1 MNRYA
6 TPVLQTSSMQPP
18 TIDDIRAA
26 ARRIQGAVIRTPML
40 VSRTL
45 SEMIGAEVWL
55 KFENLQFTAAYKE
68 RGALNKLLQLTD
80 EERSRGVIAA
90 SAGNHAQAVAYHAKR
105 LGIPAVIVMPE
116 PTPTVKVTQTEG
128 HGAKVVLY
136 GQIVDDAFA
145 KARELALENGY
156 VFVHPFDD
164 PQIIAGA
171 GTVGLE
177 MLEDAPDLD
186 VITVPIG
193 GGGLMSGVSIAARAL
208 KPDIEL
214 IGVEAELYP
223 SMKCAIQDCNLPLGG
238 DTLAEG
244 IAVKQP
250 GELTSRILKEY
261 ANDVM
266 LVSERDLERAV
277 AMLVG
282 IEKTVVE
289 GAGAVGLAALMK
301 EPARF
306 AGKKVG
312 LVLCGGNID
321 MHLLANV
328 LVRDLVRQGRIARL
342 HVAAHDQPGALA
354 AITAKVYEA
363 GVNVIEI
370 NHSRI
375 FTRLPAKDTMIEVE
389 CEARDPQAIDD
400 VVARLEAAGFRVE
413 RASLD

>member
-1 MNRYA
+1 M
-6 TPVLQTSSMQPP
+6 LEPP

-26 ARRIQGAVIRTPML
+26 AERIKGAVIRTPML

-45 SEMIGAEVWL
+45 SEVIGAEVWL

-68 RGALNKLLQLTD
+68 RGALNKLLQLTP

-105 LGIPAVIVMPE
+105 LGIPATIVMPE
-116 PTPTVKVTQTEG
+116 PTPTVKVTQTAG
-128 HGAKVVLY
+128 HGATVVLY
-136 GQIVDDAFA
+136 GDMFDDAYA
-145 KARELALENGY
+145 RARELALENGY

-171 GTVGLE
+171 GTVALE

-186 VITVPIG
+186 TIVVPIG
-193 GGGLMSGVSIAARAL
+193 GGGLMSGVSIASRAI

-223 SMKCAIQDCNLPLGG
+223 SMKCAIEDCHMPLGG

-250 GELTSRILKEY
+250 GELTSRILRQY

-266 LVSERDLERAV
+266 LVAERELERAV

-289 GAGAVGLAALMK
+289 GAGAAGLAAMLTD
-301 EPARF
+301 PGRF
-306 AGKKVG
+306 RGKKIAT
-312 LVLCGGNID
+312 LLCGGNID
-321 MHLLANV
+321 THLLANV

-342 HVAAHDQPGALA
+342 RVAAHDQPGALA

-363 GVNVIEI
+363 GANIIEV

-375 FTRLPAKDTMIEVE
+375 FTRLPAKDTVIEVE
-389 CEARDPQAIDD
+389 CEARDPETVDD
-400 VVARLEAAGFRVE
+400 VVKRLEAAGFHVE
-413 RASLD
+413 RAQLD

>member
-1 MNRYA
+1 M
-6 TPVLQTSSMQPP
+6 LQTLPLQPP

-26 ARRIQGAVIRTPML
+26 AQRINGAVIRTPML

-45 SEMIGAEVWL
+45 SEIIGAEVWL

-68 RGALNKLLQLTD
+68 RGALNKLLQLSD
-80 EERSRGVIAA
+80 EERARGVIAA

-105 LGIPAVIVMPE
+105 LGIPATIVMPE
-116 PTPTVKVTQTEG
+116 STPTVKVTQTAG

-136 GQIVDDAFA
+136 GAMFDDAYSR
-145 KARELALENGY
+145 ARELAMEDGF

-177 MLEDAPDLD
+177 LLEDAPDLD
-186 VITVPIG
+186 TIVIPIG
-193 GGGLMSGVSIAARAL
+193 GGGLMSGVSIAARAI
-208 KPDIEL
+208 KPDVEL

-223 SMKCAIQDCNLPLGG
+223 SMKCAIEGCHLPLGG

-244 IAVKQP
+244 IAVKHP
-250 GELTSRILKEY
+250 GELTSRILRDL

-266 LVSERDLERAV
+266 LVPERDLERAV
-277 AMLVG
+277 AMLAG

-289 GAGAVGLAALMK
+289 GAGAAGLAAMLTDR
-301 EPARF
+301 ARF
-306 AGKKVG
+306 AGKKVAT
-312 LVLCGGNID
+312 VLCGGNID
-321 MHLLANV
+321 THLLANV
-328 LVRDLVRQGRIARL
+328 LVRDMVRQGRIARL
-342 HVAAHDQPGALA
+342 RVAAHDQPGALA
-354 AITAKVYEA
+354 AITAKVFEA

-389 CEARDPQAIDD
+389 CEARDPAAIDD
-400 VVARLEAAGFRVE
+400 VVARLESAGFRVE

>member
-1 MNRYA
+1 
-6 TPVLQTSSMQPP
+6 MQPP

-26 ARRIQGAVIRTPML
+26 AQRIDGAVIRTPML
-40 VSRTL
+40 VSKTL
-45 SEMIGAEVWL
+45 SEIIGAEVWL

-68 RGALNKLLQLTD
+68 RGALNKLLQLSP
-80 EERSRGVIAA
+80 EERQRGVIAA

-116 PTPTVKVTQTEG
+116 PTPTVKVTQTAG
-128 HGAKVVLY
+128 FGAEVVLH
-136 GQIVDDAFA
+136 GDMFDDAYA
-145 KARELALENGY
+145 KARELALEKGY

-164 PQIIAGA
+164 PQVISGA
-171 GTVGLE
+171 GTVALE

-186 VITVPIG
+186 AIVVPIG
-193 GGGLMSGVSIAARAL
+193 GGGLMSGVSIASRAV
-208 KPDIEL
+208 KPKIEL

-223 SMKCAIQDCNLPLGG
+223 SMKCAIEGCYMPLGG

-244 IAVKQP
+244 IAVKHP
-250 GELTSRILKEY
+250 GELTSRILKENGVEV
-261 ANDVM
+261 A

-289 GAGAVGLAALMK
+289 GAGAAGLAAMLAD
-301 EPARF
+301 PARF
-306 AGKKVG
+306 KGRKVAT
-312 LVLCGGNID
+312 LLCGGNID
-321 MHLLANV
+321 THLLANV

-354 AITAKVYEA
+354 AITRKVYEA

-389 CEARDPQAIDD
+389 CEARDPQSIDD

>member
-1 MNRYA
+1 M
-6 TPVLQTSSMQPP
+6 LQPP

-26 ARRIQGAVIRTPML
+26 TKRIEGAVIRTPML

-45 SEMIGAEVWL
+45 SEAIGAEVWL

-68 RGALNKLLQLTD
+68 RGALNKLLQLTP
-80 EERSRGVIAA
+80 EERARGVIAA
-90 SAGNHAQAVAYHAKR
+90 SAGNHAQAVAYHARR
-105 LGIPAVIVMPE
+105 LDIPAVIVMPE
-116 PTPTVKVTQTEG
+116 STPTVKVTQTEG

-145 KARELALENGY
+145 RARELALENGY
-156 VFVHPFDD
+156 VFIHAFDD

-186 VITVPIG
+186 TIIVPIG
-193 GGGLMSGVSIAARAL
+193 GGGLMSGVSIAARSV

-223 SMKCAIQDCNLPLGG
+223 SMKCAIQHCNMPLGG

-250 GELTSRILKEY
+250 GELTSRILAEY
-261 ANDVM
+261 ANDVV

-289 GAGAVGLAALMK
+289 GAGAAGLAAMLA
-301 EPARF
+301 EPDRYK
-306 AGKKVG
+306 GKKVAT
-312 LVLCGGNID
+312 LLCGGNID
-321 MHLLANV
+321 THLLANV
-328 LVRDLVRQGRIARL
+328 LVRDLVRRGRIARL

-363 GVNVIEI
+363 GVNVLEI

-375 FTRLPAKDTMIEVE
+375 FTSLPAKDTMIEVE
-389 CEARDPQAIDD
+389 CEARDPRSIDD

>member
-1 MNRYA
+1 MLKHA
-6 TPVLQTSSMQPP
+6 TSQIP
-18 TIDDIRAA
+18 TIDDIRTAA
-26 ARRIQGAVIRTPML
+26 QRIDGAVLHTPMMI
-40 VSRTL
+40 SRTL
-45 SEMIGAEVWL
+45 SEIVGAEIWL

-68 RGALNKLLQLTD
+68 RGALNKLLQLTG
-80 EERSRGVIAA
+80 EERARGVIAA

-105 LGIPAVIVMPE
+105 LGIPATIVMPAS
-116 PTPTVKVTQTEG
+116 TPTVKVTQTAG
-128 HGAKVVLY
+128 HGATVVLH
-136 GQIVDDAFA
+136 GDMFDDAYA

-164 PQIIAGA
+164 AMIIAGA

-177 MLEDAPDLD
+177 LFEDAPDLD
-186 VITVPIG
+186 AIVVPIG
-193 GGGLMSGVSIAARAL
+193 GGGLMSGVSIAARAI
-208 KPDIEL
+208 KPDVEM

-223 SMKCAIQDCNLPLGG
+223 SMKCAIEDVRMPLGG

-244 IAVKQP
+244 IAVKHP
-250 GELTSRILKEY
+250 GELTSRILKEL
-261 ANDVM
+261 ADQVM

-289 GAGAVGLAALMK
+289 GAGAAGLAAMLSDPK
-301 EPARF
+301 RF
-306 AGKKVG
+306 AGKKVAT
-312 LVLCGGNID
+312 VLCGGNID
-321 MHLLANV
+321 THLLANV

-342 HVAAHDQPGALA
+342 QVAAHDQPGALA

-375 FTRLPAKDTMIEVE
+375 FTRLPAKDTLIEVE
-389 CEARDPQAIDD
+389 CEARDPAAIDD
-400 VVARLEAAGFRVE
+400 VVARLEAAGFTVE
-413 RASLD
+413 RALLD

>member
-1 MNRYA
+1 
-6 TPVLQTSSMQPP
+6 MQPP

-26 ARRIQGAVIRTPML
+26 AQRIQGAVIRTPML

-45 SEMIGAEVWL
+45 SEILGAEVWL

-68 RGALNKLLQLTD
+68 RGALNKLLQLSD

-128 HGAKVVLY
+128 HGAQVVLY
-136 GQIVDDAFA
+136 GKIVDDAFA

-156 VFVHPFDD
+156 TFIHAFDD
-164 PQIIAGA
+164 PQVIAGA

-186 VITVPIG
+186 AITVPIG

-208 KPDIEL
+208 RPDIEL

-223 SMKCAIQDCNLPLGG
+223 SMKCAIQGCNLPLGG

-250 GELTSRILKEY
+250 GELTSRILKDL
-261 ANDVM
+261 ANDVV

-289 GAGAVGLAALMK
+289 GAGAAGLAAMLAD
-301 EPARF
+301 PGRF
-306 AGKKVG
+306 RGKKVATM
-312 LVLCGGNID
+312 LCGGNID

-389 CEARDPQAIDD
+389 CEARDARAIDD

>member
-1 MNRYA
+1 M
-6 TPVLQTSSMQPP
+6 LQTSSMQPP
-18 TIDDIRAA
+18 TIDDIRTAA
-26 ARRIQGAVIRTPML
+26 ERVRGSVIRTPML

-45 SEMIGAEVWL
+45 SEIIGAEVWL

-80 EERSRGVIAA
+80 EERGRGVIAA

-105 LGIPAVIVMPE
+105 LGIPATIVMPE

-128 HGAKVVLY
+128 HGAQVVLF
-136 GQIVDDAFA
+136 GKIVDDAFA
-145 KARELALENGY
+145 KARELELENGY

-164 PQIIAGA
+164 PQVIAGA

-186 VITVPIG
+186 AIFIPIG
-193 GGGLMSGVSIAARAL
+193 GGGLMSGVSIAARSI
-208 KPDIEL
+208 KPDVEL

-223 SMKCAIQDCNLPLGG
+223 SMKCAIEGCRMPLGG

-250 GELTSRILKEY
+250 GELTSRILREL
-261 ANDVM
+261 ANEVV

-289 GAGAVGLAALMK
+289 GAGAAGLAAMLSNP
-301 EPARF
+301 ERF
-306 AGKKVG
+306 RGKKVAT
-312 LVLCGGNID
+312 VLCGGNID
-321 MHLLANV
+321 THLLANV
-328 LVRDLVRQGRIARL
+328 LVRDLVRAGRIARL
-342 HVAAHDQPGALA
+342 HVAAHDRPGALA

-389 CEARDPQAIDD
+389 CEARDPAAIDD

>member
-1 MNRYA
+1 M
-6 TPVLQTSSMQPP
+6 MQPP

-26 ARRIQGAVIRTPML
+26 AKRIEGAVIRTPML
-40 VSRTL
+40 MSRTL
-45 SEMIGAEVWL
+45 SEQIGAEVWL
-55 KFENLQFTAAYKE
+55 KFENLQFTSAYKE
-68 RGALNKLLQLTD
+68 RGALNKLLQLTP
-80 EERSRGVIAA
+80 EERARGVIAA

-105 LGIPAVIVMPE
+105 LGIPATIVMPAS
-116 PTPTVKVTQTEG
+116 TPTVKVTQTEG
-128 HGAKVVLY
+128 HGAQVVLY
-136 GQIVDDAFA
+136 GDMFDDAYA
-145 KARELALENGY
+145 KARELALEKGY

-186 VITVPIG
+186 TVVVPIG
-193 GGGLMSGVSIAARAL
+193 GGGLMSGVSIATRAL

-223 SMKCAIQDCNLPLGG
+223 SMKCAIQGCHMPLGG

-250 GELTSRILKEY
+250 GELTSRILKDY
-261 ANDVM
+261 ASDVV
-266 LVSERDLERAV
+266 LVSERDLEQAV

-289 GAGAVGLAALMK
+289 GAGAAGLAAMLAD
-301 EPARF
+301 PARYK
-306 AGKKVG
+306 GKKVG
-312 LVLCGGNID
+312 TLLCGGNID
-321 MHLLANV
+321 THLLANV

-342 HVAAHDQPGALA
+342 RVAAQDQPGALA
-354 AITAKVYEA
+354 KITAQFYEA
-363 GVNVIEI
+363 GVNIIEI
-370 NHSRI
+370 RHSRI
-375 FTRLPAKDTMIEVE
+375 FTALPAKDTVIEVE
-389 CEARDPQAIDD
+389 CEARDAESINRVEQM
-400 VVARLEAAGFRVE
+400 LKSAGFHVE

>member
-1 MNRYA
+1 M
-6 TPVLQTSSMQPP
+6 LQPP

-26 ARRIQGAVIRTPML
+26 AERIKGSVIRTPML
-40 VSRTL
+40 VSKTL
-45 SEMIGAEVWL
+45 SEIVGAEVWL

-68 RGALNKLLQLTD
+68 RGALNKLLQLSP
-80 EERSRGVIAA
+80 EERQRGVIAA

-116 PTPTVKVTQTEG
+116 PTPTVKVTQTAG
-128 HGAKVVLY
+128 HGAEVVLH
-136 GQIVDDAFA
+136 GDMFDDAYA
-145 KARELALENGY
+145 KARELALEKGY

-171 GTVGLE
+171 GTVAVE

-186 VITVPIG
+186 TIVVPIG
-193 GGGLMSGVSIAARAL
+193 GGGLMSGVSIASRAI

-223 SMKCAIQDCNLPLGG
+223 SMKCAIQGCHMPLGG

-250 GELTSRILKEY
+250 GELTSRILKDL
-261 ANDVM
+261 ANDVV
-266 LVSERDLERAV
+266 LVPERQLERAV

-289 GAGAVGLAALMK
+289 GAGAAGLAAMLD
-301 EPARF
+301 EPERF
-306 AGKKVG
+306 RGKKVAT
-312 LVLCGGNID
+312 LLCGGNID
-321 MHLLANV
+321 THLLANV

-342 HVAAHDQPGALA
+342 RVAVQDQPGALA
-354 AITAKVYEA
+354 AITRQVFEA
-363 GVNVIEI
+363 GANIIEI
-370 NHSRI
+370 RHSRI
-375 FTRLPAKDTMIEVE
+375 FTALPAKDTVIEVE
-389 CEARDPQAIDD
+389 CEARDPETIDD
-400 VVARLEAAGFRVE
+400 VVARLERAGFHVE
-413 RASLD
+413 RTQLD

>member
-1 MNRYA
+1 MLD
-6 TPVLQTSSMQPP
+6 VP

-26 ARRIQGAVIRTPML
+26 AGRIKGSVIRTPML

-45 SEMIGAEVWL
+45 SEIVGAEVWL

-68 RGALNKLLQLTD
+68 RGALNKLLQLTP
-80 EERSRGVIAA
+80 EERARGVIAA

-105 LGIPAVIVMPE
+105 LGIPATIVMPAS
-116 PTPTVKVTQTEG
+116 TPTVKVTQTAG
-128 HGAKVVLY
+128 HGATVVLH
-136 GQIVDDAFA
+136 GDMFDDAYA

-164 PQIIAGA
+164 AMIIAGA

-177 MLEDAPDLD
+177 LFEDAPDLD
-186 VITVPIG
+186 AIVVPIG
-193 GGGLMSGVSIAARAL
+193 GGGLMSGVSIAARAI
-208 KPDIEL
+208 KPDVEM

-223 SMKCAIQDCNLPLGG
+223 SMKCAIEDVRMPLGG

-244 IAVKQP
+244 IAVKHP
-250 GELTSRILKEY
+250 GELTSRILKEL
-261 ANDVM
+261 ADQVM

-289 GAGAVGLAALMK
+289 GAGAAGLAASIAN
-301 EPARF
+301 PGHF
-306 AGKKVG
+306 AGRKVATI
-312 LVLCGGNID
+312 LCGGNID
-321 MHLLANV
+321 THLLANV

-354 AITAKVYEA
+354 AITRKVYEA

-375 FTRLPAKDTMIEVE
+375 FTTLPAKDTMIEVE
-389 CEARDPQAIDD
+389 CEARDAASIDD
-400 VVARLEAAGFRVE
+400 VVARLEAAGFRVD
-413 RASLD
+413 RAQLD

>member
-1 MNRYA
+1 M
-6 TPVLQTSSMQPP
+6 LLPP
-18 TIDDIRAA
+18 TVDDIRAA
-26 ARRIQGAVIRTPML
+26 AKRIDGAVVRTPML
-40 VSRTL
+40 VSKTL
-45 SEMIGAEVWL
+45 SEIIGAEVWL

-68 RGALNKLLQLTD
+68 RGALNKLLQLSP
-80 EERSRGVIAA
+80 EERARGVIAA

-105 LGIPAVIVMPE
+105 LGIPTTIVMPE
-116 PTPTVKVTQTEG
+116 PTPTVKVTQTAG
-128 HGAKVVLY
+128 HGATVVLH
-136 GQIVDDAFA
+136 GEMFDDAHA
-145 KARELALENGY
+145 KARELALEKGY

-171 GTVGLE
+171 GTVAFE
-177 MLEDAPDLD
+177 MLEDAPELD
-186 VITVPIG
+186 TIVVPIG
-193 GGGLMSGVSIAARAL
+193 GGGLMSGVSIASRSI

-223 SMKCAIQDCNLPLGG
+223 SMKCAIQECHMPLGG

-250 GELTSRILKEY
+250 GDLTSRILKDY
-261 ANDVM
+261 ANDVA

-289 GAGAVGLAALMK
+289 GAGAAGLAAMIAD
-301 EPARF
+301 PARF
-306 AGKKVG
+306 RGKKVAT
-312 LVLCGGNID
+312 LLCGGNID
-321 MHLLANV
+321 THLLANV

-342 HVAAHDQPGALA
+342 HVAAQDQPGALA

-389 CEARDPQAIDD
+389 CEAKDPESIDD
-400 VVARLEAAGFRVE
+400 VVSRLEAAGFRVE

>member
-1 MNRYA
+1 
-6 TPVLQTSSMQPP
+6 
-18 TIDDIRAA
+18 
-26 ARRIQGAVIRTPML
+26 ML

-45 SEMIGAEVWL
+45 SEIIGAEVWL

-68 RGALNKLLQLTD
+68 RGALNKLLQLTP
-80 EERSRGVIAA
+80 EERARGVIAA

-105 LGIPAVIVMPE
+105 LGIPATIVMPE
-116 PTPTVKVTQTEG
+116 IDADGEG
-128 HGAKVVLY
+128 
-136 GQIVDDAFA
+136 DADRRPRRDGRA
-145 KARELALENGY
+145 LRRHVRRRLSPRRASSRSRRAMSSSTRSTIRRSSPARGRSA
-156 VFVHPFDD
+156 
-164 PQIIAGA
+164 
-171 GTVGLE
+171 LE

-186 VITVPIG
+186 TIVVPIG
-193 GGGLMSGVSIAARAL
+193 GGGLMSGISIAARAV

-223 SMKCAIQDCNLPLGG
+223 SMKCAIEGCHMPLGG

-250 GELTSRILKEY
+250 GELTSRILKE
-261 ANDVM
+261 
-266 LVSERDLERAV
+266 LRERRRAGV
-277 AMLVG
+277 RARPRARG
-282 IEKTVVE
+282 RDARRHRKDRRR
-289 GAGAVGLAALMK
+289 GGRRGGPRRDARRAASASR
-301 EPARF
+301 ARRSRP
-306 AGKKVG
+306 
-312 LVLCGGNID
+312 LLCGGNID
-321 MHLLANV
+321 THLLANV

-389 CEARDPQAIDD
+389 CEARDAAVDRRCRRATRSGRIPRRTRL
-400 VVARLEAAGFRVE
+400 ARLIPRRLADTACLLAGQLAAFR
-413 RASLD
+413 RN

>member
-1 MNRYA
+1 M
-6 TPVLQTSSMQPP
+6 LEPP

-26 ARRIQGAVIRTPML
+26 AQRINGAVIRTPML

-45 SEMIGAEVWL
+45 SEIIGAEVWL

-68 RGALNKLLQLTD
+68 RGALNKLLQLTP
-80 EERSRGVIAA
+80 EERACGVIAA

-105 LGIPAVIVMPE
+105 LGIPATIVMPA
-116 PTPTVKVTQTEG
+116 PTPSVKVTQTAG
-128 HGAKVVLY
+128 HGATVVLH
-136 GQIVDDAFA
+136 GDMFDDAHA
-145 KARELALENGY
+145 KARELALEKGF

-164 PQIIAGA
+164 AQIIAGA
-171 GTVGLE
+171 GTLGLE

-186 VITVPIG
+186 TIVVPIG
-193 GGGLMSGVSIAARAL
+193 GGGLMSGVSIATRAI

-223 SMKCAIQDCNLPLGG
+223 SMKCAIEGCNLPLGG

-250 GELTSRILKEY
+250 GLLTSRILSEL

-277 AMLVG
+277 SMLVG
-282 IEKTVVE
+282 IEKSVVE
-289 GAGAVGLAALMK
+289 GAGAAGLAAMLAQ
-301 EPARF
+301 PNRF
-306 AGKKVG
+306 KGKKVAT
-312 LVLCGGNID
+312 VLCGGNID
-321 MHLLANV
+321 THLLANV
-328 LVRDLVRQGRIARL
+328 LVRDLVREGRIARL

-354 AITAKVYEA
+354 AITNKVYEA
-363 GVNVIEI
+363 GVNIIEI

-375 FTRLPAKDTMIEVE
+375 FTRLPAKDTVIEVE
-389 CEARDPQAIDD
+389 CEARDPASIDD
-400 VVARLEAAGFRVE
+400 VVARLEAAGFQVE

>member
-1 MNRYA
+1 M
-6 TPVLQTSSMQPP
+6 LSPP
-18 TIDDIRAA
+18 TVDDIRAA
-26 ARRIQGAVIRTPML
+26 TSRIEGAVIRTPML

-45 SEMIGAEVWL
+45 SEFIGAEVWL

-68 RGALNKLLQLTD
+68 RGALNKLLQLTP
-80 EERSRGVIAA
+80 EERARGVIAA

-116 PTPTVKVTQTEG
+116 PTPTVKVTQTKG
-128 HGAKVVLY
+128 HGAEVVLY

-145 KARELALENGY
+145 RARELALENGY
-156 VFVHPFDD
+156 VFIHAFDD

-177 MLEDAPDLD
+177 MLEDAPELD
-186 VITVPIG
+186 TIIVPIG
-193 GGGLMSGVSIAARAL
+193 GGGLMSGVAIAARSV

-223 SMKCAIQDCNLPLGG
+223 SMKCAIQHCNMPLGG

-250 GELTSRILKEY
+250 GELTSRILAEY
-261 ANDVM
+261 ANDVV

-289 GAGAVGLAALMK
+289 GAGAAGLAAMLS
-301 EPARF
+301 EPERYK
-306 AGKKVG
+306 GKKVAT
-312 LVLCGGNID
+312 LLCGGNID
-321 MHLLANV
+321 THLLANV

-363 GVNVIEI
+363 GVNVLEI

-375 FTRLPAKDTMIEVE
+375 FTSLPAKDTMIEVE
-389 CEARDPQAIDD
+389 CEARDPQSIED

>member
-1 MNRYA
+1 M
-6 TPVLQTSSMQPP
+6 LQTSSTQPP

-26 ARRIQGAVIRTPML
+26 ARRIEGAVVRTPML

-45 SEMIGAEVWL
+45 SEIIGAEVWL

-68 RGALNKLLQLTD
+68 RGALNKLLQLSP
-80 EERSRGVIAA
+80 EERARGVIAA

-105 LGIPAVIVMPE
+105 LGIPATIVMPE
-116 PTPTVKVTQTEG
+116 STPTVKVTQTAG
-128 HGAKVVLY
+128 HGATVVLH
-136 GQIVDDAFA
+136 GKIVDDAFA

-156 VFVHPFDD
+156 VFVHAFDD

-171 GTVGLE
+171 GTIGLE
-177 MLEDAPDLD
+177 MLEDVPDLD
-186 VITVPIG
+186 TIVVPIG
-193 GGGLMSGVSIAARAL
+193 GGGLMSGVSIAARAV

-223 SMKCAIQDCNLPLGG
+223 SMKCAIQHCQMPLGG

-250 GELTSRILKEY
+250 GELTSRILAEY
-261 ANDVM
+261 ANDVA

-289 GAGAVGLAALMK
+289 GAGAAGLAAMLSNP
-301 EPARF
+301 EHYR
-306 AGKKVG
+306 GKKVAT
-312 LVLCGGNID
+312 LLCGGNID
-321 MHLLANV
+321 THLLANV

-342 HVAAHDQPGALA
+342 HVAAQDRPGALA

-389 CEARDPQAIDD
+389 CEARDPESIDD
-400 VVARLEAAGFRVE
+400 VVTRLEAAGFRVE